1 MKKRTVYTIGNLT
14 IDDIVLWDTAELYI
28 GATGGNSVFAALGF
42 WIWDVPVTLL
52 GRCGMDY
59 SRENLNKMWTA
70 GLSPKFTKVQKR
82 DIRNWALYE
91 PDGTRRFINHLTS
104 SSHYEMSITGDEIA
118 KADLGGDLY
127 HVAPMP
133 TDIQATIVDRLK
145 RAGRVVALDP
155 HVDYLQD
162 PILNQQAYDMLSRVD
177 YFLPSQEEVVNMS
190 GYADMARAAQH
201 FAGYG
206 PEIIVIKMS
215 KQGSLV
221 YSSHDK
227 TTYHIPIYPTK
238 TVDPTG
244 AGDSFC
250 GGFLA
255 GLLLTGDPIL
265 AACYGTVSASYVVEQ
280 VGALSLLEKDFY
292 EAQKRLESVSSR
304 VTEQ

>member
-1 MKKRTVYTIGNLT
+1 MNKKVYTIGNLT
-14 IDDIVLWDTAELYI
+14 IDDIVLWDTEELYI
-28 GATGGNSVFAALGF
+28 GATGGNSVYAGLGF
-42 WIWDVPVTLL
+42 WIWGLPVTLI
-52 GRCGMDY
+52 GRCGTDY
-59 SRENLNKMWTA
+59 SQENLEKMRLA
-70 GLSPKFTKVQKR
+70 GLCPKFNMVQKR

-104 SSHYEMSITGDEIA
+104 SSHYEMSITGDEISID
-118 KADLGGDLY
+118 DLGGDLY

-133 TDIQATIVDRLK
+133 TDIQATIVERLK

-162 PILNQQAYDMLSRVD
+162 PALNQQAYKMLSRVD
-177 YFLPSQEEVVNMS
+177 YFLPSQEEVVKMC

-206 PEIIVIKMS
+206 PEIVVIKMGE
-215 KQGSLV
+215 QGSLV
-221 YSSHDK
+221 YNSQDNS
-227 TTYHIPIYPTK
+227 TFHIPIYPTE

-255 GLLLTGDPIL
+255 GLLLTGDPVL
-265 AACYGTVSASYVVEQ
+265 AACYGTVAASYVVEQ
-280 VGALSLLEKDFY
+280 VGALSLLEKDFSD
-292 EAQKRLESVSSR
+292 AQNRLESVSSR

>member
-1 MKKRTVYTIGNLT
+1 MEKTVYTIGNLT

-28 GATGGNSVFAALGF
+28 GATGGNSVYAALGF
-42 WIWDVPVTLL
+42 WMWGVPVTLL
-52 GRCGMDY
+52 GRRGTDY
-59 SRENLNKMWTA
+59 SRENLEKMRLA

-91 PDGTRRFINHLTS
+91 PDGTRRFINHLAS
-104 SSHYEMSITGDEIA
+104 SSHYEMSITGDEIS
-118 KADLGGDLY
+118 KDDLTGDLY

-133 TDIQATIVDRLK
+133 TDIQASIVERLK
-145 RAGRVVALDP
+145 QAGRVVALDP
-155 HVDYLQD
+155 HIDYLQD
-162 PILNQQAYDMLSRVD
+162 PNLNQQAYDMLARVD
-177 YFLPSQEEVVNMS
+177 YFLPSQEEVVKMC
-190 GYADMARAAQH
+190 GFADMVRAAQH

-221 YSSHDK
+221 YNSNNK
-227 TTYHIPIYPTK
+227 TTYHIPIYQTE

-255 GLLLTGDPIL
+255 GLLLTGDAVL
-265 AACYGTVSASYVVEQ
+265 AACYGTVAASYVAEQ
-280 VGALSLLEKDFY
+280 VGALSLLEKDLFD
-292 EAQKRLESVSSR
+292 AQNRLESVSRR

>member
-1 MKKRTVYTIGNLT
+1 MEKTVYTIGNLT
-14 IDDIVLWDTAELYI
+14 IDDIVLWDTAELHI
-28 GATGGNSVFAALGF
+28 GATGGNSVYAALGF
-42 WIWDVPVTLL
+42 WMWGLPVTLL

-59 SRENLNKMWTA
+59 SQENIDEMRSA
-70 GLSPKFTKVQKR
+70 GLNPKFTKVLKR

-91 PDGTRRFINHLTS
+91 PDGTRRFINHLTA
-104 SSHYEMSITGDEIA
+104 SSHYEMSITGSEIS
-118 KADLGGDLY
+118 KDDLNGDLY

-145 RAGRVVALDP
+145 QAGRVVALDP
-155 HVDYLQD
+155 HIDYLQD
-162 PILNQQAYDMLSRVD
+162 PDLNQQAYNMLSSVD
-177 YFLPSQEEVVNMS
+177 YFLPSQEEVVNMC

-201 FAGYG
+201 FASYG
-206 PEIIVIKMS
+206 PDIIVIKMS

-221 YSSHDK
+221 YNSLEK
-227 TTYHIPIYPTK
+227 TTYHIPIFQTE

-255 GLLLTGDPIL
+255 GLLLTGDPVL

-280 VGALSLLEKDFY
+280 VGALSLLEKDFS
-292 EAQKRLESVSSR
+292 EAKSRLESVSNR